1 MKDTPKFAVIG
12 RVNKGK
18 SSIVSALAE
27 DESVVIDSSAG
38 TTLACQEFPIKVDG
52 QTIITLVD
60 TPGFQ
65 QAPRAL
71 TWMKEREV
79 SAANR
84 RDVVV
89 DFFEHFKDTNDFV
102 DECRLLKPIL
112 NGAGILY
119 VVDGAKPFRRNF
131 EAEMEI
137 LRWTGQPRMA
147 LINHIGDNDFTEG
160 WRPALDQYFSVVKQF
175 NAQRVRFQDRM
186 ELFQAFRE
194 LHDAWRPKV
203 DEAIKYLNAEWN
215 RREREASH
223 IISEMMAKELT
234 YYVEIGLY
242 THEDIEDHR
251 ASLETNFHDW
261 LRKRE
266 IKGRRAIEKLY
277 QHNKLE
283 REETELGK
291 PVFQQDLFAESTWDI
306 LGLTPRQ
313 LLSLGA
319 IAGAALGGT
328 LDAAV
333 GGMSFLAGAVSGAL
347 IGAGSVA
354 YFSTKRFASIE
365 HISKFLKGSRF
376 VRVGPHKNQNFPW
389 ILLDRALLHY
399 FTVRDFAHSR
409 REKIII
415 LNSENSGIVKE
426 LKSNQRKELAKIFST
441 LRKNPDG
448 GNQETKQTLE
458 SILLKIITGE
468 ADSKSQIQDSNFIET
483 S

>member
-1 MKDTPKFAVIG
+1 MTDIPVFAVIG

-27 DESVVIDSSAG
+27 DETVAIDSGAG
-38 TTLACQEFPIKVDG
+38 TTLVCQEFPIKVDG
-52 QTIITLVD
+52 QTIITLID

-71 TWMKEREV
+71 AWMKEREV

-84 RDVVV
+84 RDVVIN
-89 DFFEHFKDTNDFV
+89 FYEYFKDTNDFT

-112 NGAGILY
+112 NGAGVLY

-160 WRPALDQYFSVVKQF
+160 WRPALDQYFSVVRQF
-175 NAQRVRFQDRM
+175 NAQHVRFQDRV

-194 LHDAWRPKV
+194 LHDAWRPRV
-203 DEAIKYLNAEWN
+203 DEAIRYLNAEWK
-215 RREREASH
+215 RREREAAH
-223 IISEMMAKELT
+223 IISEMLAAELT
-234 YYVEIGLY
+234 HYAEIGLY
-242 THEDIEDHR
+242 KHEDIEDHR
-251 ASLETNFHDW
+251 AGLETKFHDW

-266 IKGRRAIEKLY
+266 IKSRQTIEKLY
-277 QHNKLE
+277 QHNNLV

-291 PVFQQDLFAESTWDI
+291 PVFQEDLFAESTWAM

-313 LLSLGA
+313 LLSLGV

-333 GGMSFLAGAVSGAL
+333 GGSSFLAGAVGGAL

-365 HISKFLKGSRF
+365 HVSKFLKGSRL

-389 ILLDRALLHY
+389 VLMDRALLHY

-415 LNSENSGIVKE
+415 QNPDNAGIVKGI
-426 LKSNQRKELAKIFST
+426 KSGQRRELAKIFNT
-441 LRKNPDG
+441 LRKYPDN
-448 GNQETKQTLE
+448 GNEEVKKNLEGILLEIIRETK
-458 SILLKIITGE
+458 S
-468 ADSKSQIQDSNFIET
+468 SQAG
-483 S
+483 

>member
-1 MKDTPKFAVIG
+1 MIDIPTFAVIG

-27 DESVVIDSSAG
+27 DESVVIDSAAG
-38 TTLACQEFPIKVDG
+38 TTLVCQEFPIRVDG
-52 QTIITLVD
+52 QTIITLID

-71 TWMKEREV
+71 SWMKEREV

-84 RDVVV
+84 RDIVVE
-89 DFFEHFKDTNDFV
+89 FFNHFKDTDDFV

-112 NGAGILY
+112 DGAGILY
-119 VVDGAKPFRRNF
+119 VVDGARPFRRNF

-147 LINHIGDNDFTEG
+147 LINHIGDDDFTEG
-160 WRPALDQYFSVVKQF
+160 WRPALDQYFSVVRQF
-175 NAQRVRFQDRM
+175 NAQQVRFKDRI

-203 DEAIKYLNAEWN
+203 DEAIKYLNSEWQ
-215 RREREASH
+215 RREREAAH
-223 IISEMMAKELT
+223 MIAEMITDELT
-234 YYVEIGLY
+234 HYVEIGLY
-242 THEDIEDHR
+242 QHENIEDHR
-251 ASLETNFHDW
+251 AGLETKFHDW

-266 IKGRRAIEKLY
+266 IKSRRSIEKLY
-277 QHNKLE
+277 QHNNLE

-291 PVFQQDLFAESTWDI
+291 PVFQQDLFAESTWNI

-319 IAGAALGGT
+319 IAGAAIGGT

-333 GGMSFLAGAVSGAL
+333 GGSSFLAGAVGGAL

-365 HISKFLKGSRF
+365 HVSKFLKGSRLF
-376 VRVGPHKNQNFPW
+376 RVGPHKNQNFPW
-389 ILLDRALLHY
+389 VLLDRALLHY

-415 LNSENSGIVKE
+415 QNPENAGIVKG
-426 LKSNQRKELAKIFST
+426 LKSGQRRELAKIFNT
-441 LRKNPDG
+441 LRKNPDS
-448 GNQETKQTLE
+448 GNEEEKKNLE
-458 SILLKIITGE
+458 SILLEIIRE
-468 ADSKSQIQDSNFIET
+468 N
-483 S
+483 

>member
-1 MKDTPKFAVIG
+1 MKEIPIFAVIG

-18 SSIVSALAE
+18 SSIVSSLAE
-27 DESVVIDSSAG
+27 DETVVIDSGAG
-38 TTLACQEFPIKVDG
+38 TTLVCQEFPIKVDG
-52 QTIITLVD
+52 QTIITLID

-71 TWMKEREV
+71 SWMREREV

-89 DFFEHFKDTNDFV
+89 DFFEHFKNTDDFV
-102 DECRLLKPIL
+102 DECRLLKPII

-147 LINHIGDNDFTEG
+147 LINHIGNDDFTES
-160 WRPALDQYFSVVKQF
+160 WRPALDQYFSVVRQF
-175 NAQRVRFQDRM
+175 NAQHVMFQDRL

-194 LHDAWRPKV
+194 LHDEWRPNI
-203 DEAIKYLNAEWN
+203 DEAIKYMNSEWQ
-215 RREREASH
+215 RREREAAH
-223 IISEMMAKELT
+223 IISEMLIKELT
-234 YYVEIGLY
+234 YYLEIGLHK
-242 THEDIEDHR
+242 HEDIEDYR
-251 ASLETNFHDW
+251 AGLETKFHDW

-266 IKGRRAIEKLY
+266 IKSRREIEKLY
-277 QHNKLE
+277 QHNNLE
-283 REETELGK
+283 REETELSK

-328 LDAAV
+328 FDAAV
-333 GGMSFLAGAVSGAL
+333 GGSSFLAGAIGGAL

-354 YFSTKRFASIE
+354 YFSTKRFASLE
-365 HISKFLKGSRF
+365 NISKFLSGSRF

-389 ILLDRALLHY
+389 VLLDRALLHY
-399 FTVRDFAHSR
+399 ITVRDLAHSR

-415 LNSENSGIVKE
+415 RNSENAGIVKS
-426 LKSNQRKELAKIFST
+426 LNSNQRKELAKIFNI
-441 LRKNPDG
+441 LRKNPDN
-448 GNQETKQTLE
+448 GNEEVKRRLE
-458 SILLKIITGE
+458 SILLEIITRY
-468 ADSKSQIQDSNFIET
+468 
-483 S
+483 

>member
-1 MKDTPKFAVIG
+1 MKDIPTFAVIG

-18 SSIVSALAE
+18 SSIVSSLAE
-27 DESVVIDSSAG
+27 DETVVIDSGAG
-38 TTLACQEFPIKVDG
+38 TTLVCQEFPIKVDG
-52 QTIITLVD
+52 QTIIILID

-71 TWMKEREV
+71 SWMKERET

-84 RDVVV
+84 RDVVL
-89 DFFEHFKDTNDFV
+89 DFFNHFKDTDDFV

-112 NGAGILY
+112 NGAGVLY

-147 LINHIGDNDFTEG
+147 LINHIGDNDFTES
-160 WRPALDQYFSVVKQF
+160 WRPALDQYFSVVRQF
-175 NAQRVRFQDRM
+175 DAQQVRFKDRL

-194 LHDAWRPKV
+194 LHDVWRPKV
-203 DEAIKYLNAEWN
+203 DEAIKYLNAEWQ
-215 RREREASH
+215 RREREAAH
-223 IISEMMAKELT
+223 IISEMLANELT
-234 YYVEIGLY
+234 YYTEIGLY
-242 THEDIEDHR
+242 PHEDIEDHR
-251 ASLETNFHDW
+251 ASLETKFHNW

-266 IKGRRAIEKLY
+266 IKSRKTIEKLY
-277 QHNKLE
+277 QHSKLE
-283 REETELGK
+283 REETEIEK

-319 IAGAALGGT
+319 IAGAAIGGT

-333 GGMSFLAGAVSGAL
+333 GGTSFLAGAVGGAL

-365 HISKFLKGSRF
+365 HVSKFLKGSRF
-376 VRVGPHKNQNFPW
+376 VRIGPHKNQNFPW
-389 ILLDRALLHY
+389 VLLDRALLHY

-415 LNSENSGIVKE
+415 RNSENAGIVKE
-426 LKSNQRKELAKIFST
+426 LKSGQRREMAKIFNM
-441 LRKNPDG
+441 LRKNPDS
-448 GNQETKQTLE
+448 GNEEEKKNLE
-458 SILLKIITGE
+458 GILLEIIRE
-468 ADSKSQIQDSNFIET
+468 N
-483 S
+483 

>member
-1 MKDTPKFAVIG
+1 MKDIPTFAVIG

-27 DESVVIDSSAG
+27 DETVAIDSAAG
-38 TTLACQEFPIKVDG
+38 TTLVCQEFPIKVDG
-52 QTIITLVD
+52 QTIITLID

-71 TWMKEREV
+71 SWMKERET

-84 RDVVV
+84 RDVVAE
-89 DFFEHFKDTNDFV
+89 FYNHFKDKDDFV

-160 WRPALDQYFSVVKQF
+160 WRPALDQYFSVVRQF
-175 NAQRVRFQDRM
+175 DAQRVRFEDRL

-194 LHDAWRPKV
+194 LHDEWRSGV
-203 DEAIKYLNAEWN
+203 DEAIKYLNTEWH
-215 RREREASH
+215 RREREAAH
-223 IISEMMAKELT
+223 IISEMLANELT

-242 THEDIEDHR
+242 QHEDIEDHR
-251 ASLETNFHDW
+251 ASLETKFHDW

-266 IKGRRAIEKLY
+266 MKSRHSIEKLY
-277 QHNKLE
+277 KHNNLE

-313 LLSLGA
+313 LLYLGA

-328 LDAAV
+328 IDAAA
-333 GGMSFLAGAVSGAL
+333 GGSSFLAGAVGGAL
-347 IGAGSVA
+347 LGAGSVA

-365 HISKFLKGSRF
+365 HVSKFLKGSRF

-389 ILLDRALLHY
+389 VLLDRALLHY
-399 FTVRDFAHSR
+399 FTVRDYAHSR
-409 REKIII
+409 REKIVIQSSG
-415 LNSENSGIVKE
+415 NEGIVKE
-426 LKSNQRKELAKIFST
+426 LKSNQRRELAKIFNT
-441 LRKNPDG
+441 LRKNPDS
-448 GNQETKQTLE
+448 GNEEEKRKLE
-458 SILLKIITGE
+458 VILLEIIRKE
-468 ADSKSQIQDSNFIET
+468 
-483 S
+483 

>member
-1 MKDTPKFAVIG
+1 MKNIPTFAVIG

-27 DESVVIDSSAG
+27 DESVIIDSSAG
-38 TTLACQEFPIKVDG
+38 TTLVCQEFPIKVDG
-52 QTIITLVD
+52 QTIIMLID

-71 TWMKEREV
+71 SWMKEREV

-89 DFFEHFKDTNDFV
+89 DFFEHFRDTNDFV

-112 NGAGILY
+112 EGAGVLY

-147 LINHIGDNDFTEG
+147 LINHIGVDDFTEG
-160 WRPALDQYFSVVKQF
+160 WRPALDQYFSVVRQF
-175 NAQRVRFQDRM
+175 NAQHVRFQDRL

-215 RREREASH
+215 RREREAAH
-223 IISEMMAKELT
+223 TISEMLAAELT

-242 THEDIEDHR
+242 QHEEIEDQR
-251 ASLETNFHDW
+251 AGLEAKFHDW

-266 IKGRRAIEKLY
+266 VKARHGIEKLY
-277 QHNKLE
+277 QHNNLE

-333 GGMSFLAGAVSGAL
+333 GGSSFLAGAVGGAL

-365 HISKFLKGSRF
+365 HVSKFLKGSRF
-376 VRVGPHKNQNFPW
+376 VKVGPHKNQNFPW
-389 ILLDRALLHY
+389 VLLDRALLHY

-415 LNSENSGIVKE
+415 RDSENAGIVKD
-426 LKSNQRKELAKIFST
+426 LKSGQRKELAKIFNR
-441 LRKNPDG
+441 LRKNP
-448 GNQETKQTLE
+448 GNGNEEEKRNLE
-458 SILLKIITGE
+458 NILLEIIRK
-468 ADSKSQIQDSNFIET
+468 A
-483 S
+483 

>member
-1 MKDTPKFAVIG
+1 MTDIPTFAVIG

-18 SSIVSALAE
+18 SSIVSSLAE
-27 DESVVIDSSAG
+27 DETVVIDSGAG
-38 TTLACQEFPIKVDG
+38 TTLACQEFPIRVDG
-52 QTIITLVD
+52 RTIIILID

-71 TWMKEREV
+71 SWMREREV

-84 RDVVV
+84 REVVLE
-89 DFFEHFKDTNDFV
+89 FFEHFHKTDDFI
-102 DECRLLKPIL
+102 DECRLLDPIL
-112 NGAGILY
+112 KGAGILY

-147 LINHIGDNDFTEG
+147 LINHIGKDDFTEG
-160 WRPALDQYFSVVKQF
+160 WRPALDQYFSVVRQF
-175 NAQRVRFQDRM
+175 NAQHVKFSDRL

-203 DEAIKYLNAEWN
+203 DEAIGYLDTEWH
-215 RREREASH
+215 RRERETAH
-223 IISEMMAKELT
+223 IISDMLVAELT
-234 YYVEIGLY
+234 YYVEIGLDR
-242 THEDIEDHR
+242 HENIEDHR
-251 ASLETNFHDW
+251 AGLESKFHDW

-266 IKGRRAIEKLY
+266 NKSRHAIEKLY
-277 QHNKLE
+277 QHKNLE
-283 REETELGK
+283 REERDLDK

-313 LLSLGA
+313 LLSLGI
-319 IAGAALGGT
+319 IAGAAIGGT

-333 GGMSFLAGAVSGAL
+333 GGASFLAGAVGGAL

-354 YFSTKRFASIE
+354 YFSTKRFASVQ
-365 HISKFLKGSRF
+365 HVSKFLRGSRF

-389 ILLDRALLHY
+389 ILMDRALLHY
-399 FTVRDFAHSR
+399 FTVRDFTHSR

-415 LNSENSGIVKE
+415 DDSGKTGIVKG
-426 LKSNQRKELAKIFST
+426 LQASQRRELAKIFST

-448 GNQETKQTLE
+448 GNDEEKKGLE
-458 SILLKIITGE
+458 AVLLDIIRE
-468 ADSKSQIQDSNFIET
+468 EVIQAEGV
-483 S
+483 

>member
-1 MKDTPKFAVIG
+1 MKEIPTFAVIG

-18 SSIVSALAE
+18 SSIVSVLAE
-27 DESVVIDSSAG
+27 DETVVIDSGAG
-38 TTLACQEFPIKVDG
+38 TTLVCQEFPVKVDG
-52 QTIITLVD
+52 QTIIILID

-71 TWMKEREV
+71 SWMRQREV

-84 RDVVV
+84 RDTVVE
-89 DFFEHFKDTNDFV
+89 FFEHFKSKDDFV
-102 DECRLLKPIL
+102 DECRLLEPII

-147 LINHIGDNDFTEG
+147 LINHIGDDDYTES
-160 WRPALDQYFSVVKQF
+160 WRPALDQYFSVVRQF
-175 NAQRVRFQDRM
+175 DAQHVKFSDRL
-186 ELFQAFRE
+186 ELFRAFRE

-203 DEAIKYLNAEWN
+203 DEAIKYLESERQ
-215 RREREASH
+215 RRERESAH
-223 IISEMMAKELT
+223 IISEMLADELS
-234 YYVEIGLY
+234 YYVEIGLH

-251 ASLETNFHDW
+251 ASLESKFHEW

-266 IKGRRAIEKLY
+266 NKSRHAIEKLY
-277 QHNKLE
+277 QHKNLE

-313 LLSLGA
+313 LFTLGA
-319 IAGAALGGT
+319 ITGAALGGAI
-328 LDAAV
+328 DVAV
-333 GGMSFLAGAVSGAL
+333 GGSSFLAGAVGGAL

-365 HISKFLKGSRF
+365 HVSKFLQGSRF

-389 ILLDRALLHY
+389 VLLDRALLHY
-399 FTVRDFAHSR
+399 FTIRDFAHSR

-415 LNSENSGIVKE
+415 QNSENTGIVKE
-426 LKSNQRKELAKIFST
+426 LKSTQRRELARIFNT
-441 LRKNPDG
+441 IRKNPNDG
-448 GNQETKQTLE
+448 NEDDKKFLE
-458 SILLKIITGE
+458 SILLEIIRG
-468 ADSKSQIQDSNFIET
+468 N
-483 S
+483 

>member
-1 MKDTPKFAVIG
+1 MTGIPTFAVIG

-27 DESVVIDSSAG
+27 DESVVIDSGAG
-38 TTLACQEFPIKVDG
+38 TTLVCQEFPVKVDG
-52 QTIITLVD
+52 QTIIILID

-71 TWMKEREV
+71 AWMKEREV

-89 DFFEHFKDTNDFV
+89 EFFEHFKNTDDFV

-147 LINHIGDNDFTEG
+147 LINHIGENDFSEG
-160 WRPALDQYFSVVKQF
+160 WRPALDQYFSVVREF
-175 NAQRVRFQDRM
+175 NAQRVKFRDRM

-203 DEAIKYLNAEWN
+203 DEAIKYLNAEWQ
-215 RREREASH
+215 RRAREAAH
-223 IISEMMAKELT
+223 IISEMLAEELT
-234 YYVEIGLY
+234 YYSEIGLY
-242 THEDIEDHR
+242 KHENIENHR
-251 ASLETNFHDW
+251 ASLETKFHDW

-266 IKGRRAIEKLY
+266 IKSRRAIEKLY
-277 QHNKLE
+277 QHNNLE

-333 GGMSFLAGAVSGAL
+333 GGSSFLAGAVGGAL
-347 IGAGSVA
+347 LGAGSVA

-365 HISKFLKGSRF
+365 HVGKFLKGSRF
-376 VRVGPHKNQNFPW
+376 VKVGPHKNQNFPW
-389 ILLDRALLHY
+389 VLLDRALLHY
-399 FTVRDFAHSR
+399 FKVRDFAHSR

-415 LNSENSGIVKE
+415 RNSDDEGFVKE
-426 LKSNQRKELAKIFST
+426 LKSGQRRELAKIFNS
-441 LRKNPDG
+441 LRKNPDN
-448 GNQETKQTLE
+448 GNEIEKKKLE
-458 SILLKIITGE
+458 EILLEIIRE
-468 ADSKSQIQDSNFIET
+468 KSELKLQNQD
-483 S
+483 

>member
-1 MKDTPKFAVIG
+1 MKDIPTFAVIG

-27 DESVVIDSSAG
+27 DETVVIDSGTG
-38 TTLACQEFPIKVDG
+38 TTLVCQEFPIKVDG
-52 QTIITLVD
+52 QTIINLID

-71 TWMKEREV
+71 SWMKEREV
-79 SAANR
+79 SAVNR
-84 RDVVV
+84 RNVVME
-89 DFFEHFKDTNDFV
+89 FLEHFKDSDDFV

-147 LINHIGDNDFTEG
+147 LINHIGNNDFTES
-160 WRPALDQYFSVVKQF
+160 WRPALDQYFSVVRQF
-175 NAQRVRFQDRM
+175 NAQSVRFRDRL

-194 LHDAWRPKV
+194 LHDTWRPKV
-203 DEAIKYLNAEWN
+203 DEAIKYLNAEWQ
-215 RREREASH
+215 RREREAAH
-223 IISEMMAKELT
+223 IISEMLAKELT
-234 YYVEIGLY
+234 YYQEIGLY
-242 THEDIEDHR
+242 RHEEIEDHR
-251 ASLETNFHDW
+251 AGIETKFHDW

-266 IKGRRAIEKLY
+266 AKSRYEIEKLY
-277 QHNKLE
+277 QHNNLE
-283 REETELGK
+283 REEAELGK

-333 GGMSFLAGAVSGAL
+333 GGSSFLAGAVGGAL

-365 HISKFLKGSRF
+365 HVSKFLKGSRF
-376 VRVGPHKNQNFPW
+376 VRIGPHKNQNFPW
-389 ILLDRALLHY
+389 VLLDRTLFHY

-409 REKIII
+409 REKFIIR
-415 LNSENSGIVKE
+415 NPENAGVVKDIKSG
-426 LKSNQRKELAKIFST
+426 QRRELAKIFNK
-441 LRKNPDG
+441 LRKNPDN
-448 GNQETKQTLE
+448 GNEEAKKTLE
-458 SILLKIITGE
+458 GILLEIIRNT
-468 ADSKSQIQDSNFIET
+468 D
-483 S
+483 